1 LQGGTLVLNKVL
13 LSRSSRVND
22 EVKKNLDVSVTELN
36 ISDPKYLMDT
46 CTLKEGIDLMNE
58 FNIGSVVVM
67 SDKIELK
74 GIMTERDILKKVAG
88 KNVDFNSSIYQ
99 FMTPHPKTLTKENT
113 VLEALEMMHVG
124 GFRHIPIVNEE
135 KRPIGIISIKDL
147 MNFVYERA
155 IDK

>member
-1 LQGGTLVLNKVL
+1 MQGWTLVLNKVL

-74 GIMTERDILKKVAG
+74 GIMTENWLI
-88 KNVDFNSSIYQ
+88 
-99 FMTPHPKTLTKENT
+99 
-113 VLEALEMMHVG
+113 VLSH
-124 GFRHIPIVNEE
+124 
-135 KRPIGIISIKDL
+135 S
-147 MNFVYERA
+147 
-155 IDK
+155 